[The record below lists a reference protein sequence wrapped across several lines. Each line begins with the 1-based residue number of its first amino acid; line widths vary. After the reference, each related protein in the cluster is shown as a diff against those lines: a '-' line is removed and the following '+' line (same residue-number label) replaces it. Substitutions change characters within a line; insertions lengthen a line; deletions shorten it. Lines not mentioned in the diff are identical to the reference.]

1 VARLGGALFK
11 GHRCCGETTGC
22 SLTIVKSIYYEGRLT
37 MSVIALVGGQWGD
50 EGKGKITD
58 LLAEKASLVI
68 RFSGGDNAGHTVI
81 NPLGEFKLHLTPSG
95 IFNSNTTCML
105 GNGVAINPAVLLQEI
120 EELQQRG
127 VDTSHLI
134 ISDRAHLIM
143 PYHTLLDKLDEERKG
158 KKAIGTTLK
167 GIGPAF
173 SDKTARLGIRAGDLL
188 DKAAFKERLSTV
200 LSLKNDIITKIYG
213 AEPLSLDGIYNT
225 YCEYADR
232 FSGFIRETESV
243 IREALASKKMIL
255 LEGAQGAMLDPDF
268 GSYPYVTSSSPL
280 AANASIG
287 SGIGF
292 SNINKVLGVYKLYTT
307 RVGEGPMPTEL
318 NDETGDLIRE
328 RAHEFGTTTGRARRC
343 GWFDA
348 MLSRFTVAINGCNG
362 LALTRLDI
370 LDALPV
376 IKICTGYIIDG
387 KPIDYF
393 PSRIAELAK
402 CQPVYEEIEG
412 WQQDTTGV
420 REYKKLPLQAQKYI
434 KRIEEL
440 VSCRADIISVGA
452 ERNQTIITRDII

>member
-1 VARLGGALFK
+1 
-11 GHRCCGETTGC
+11 
-22 SLTIVKSIYYEGRLT
+22 

-81 NPLGEFKLHLTPSG
+81 NPQGEFKLHLTPSG
-95 IFNSNTTCML
+95 IFNPDTICIL

-120 EELQQRG
+120 EDLQRKG
-127 VDTSHLI
+127 VDTSHLV

-143 PYHTLLDKLDEERKG
+143 PYHTLLDKLDEERRG
-158 KKAIGTTLK
+158 KTAIGTTLK

-173 SDKTARLGIRAGDLL
+173 SDKMARLGIRAGDLL
-188 DKAAFKERLSTV
+188 DKAAFKERLSTI
-200 LSLKNDIITKIYG
+200 LSLKNDIITKVYG
-213 AEPLSLDGIYNT
+213 GNPLSLDDIYNK

-232 FSGFIRETESV
+232 LSRFIRETESL
-243 IREALASKKMIL
+243 IREALAKKKTIL

-280 AANASIG
+280 AANAAIG

-292 SNINKVLGVYKLYTT
+292 KNINKILGVYKAYTT

-318 NDETGDLIRE
+318 NDEIGEMIRQ
-328 RAHEFGTTTGRARRC
+328 RAHEFGTTTGRPRRC

-348 MLSRFTVAINGCNG
+348 AVSRFTVSINGCNG

-370 LDALPV
+370 LDTLPAL
-376 IKICTGYIIDG
+376 KICTGYLLDG
-387 KPIDYF
+387 KLINYF

-402 CQPVYEEIEG
+402 CQPVYEELPG
-412 WQQDTTGV
+412 WQQDISNI
-420 REYKKLPLQAQKYI
+420 RDYKKLPPQALKYI
-434 KRIEEL
+434 RRIEEL
-440 VSCRADIISVGA
+440 VGCKVDIVSVGA
-452 ERNQTIITRDII
+452 ERKQTIITRDVT